1 MLVGL
6 LVAGFLLAHAA
17 IHVGFIA
24 PPPPATADGPAWPFA
39 MDRAWPV
46 TRLGLD
52 PALMRSL
59 ALALVAVTVAGFALG
74 GADGARGPADGHLDG
89 GHRHR
94 IRRLARPARG
104 LLPPLAR
111 CSASSST
118 SPCCG
123 HASSSDGSPAVD
135 GSGI

>member
-1 MLVGL
+1 MPVGL

-17 IHVGFIA
+17 IHVGFVA

-46 TRLGLD
+46 TRLGVD

-59 ALALVAVTVAGFALG
+59 ALALVAVTIAGFAW
-74 GADGARGPADGHLDG
+74 
-89 GHRHR
+89 
-94 IRRLARPARG
+94 RRWRRSESCRRPSGRR
-104 LLPPLAR
+104 P
-111 CSASSST
+111 
-118 SPCCG
+118 
-123 HASSSDGSPAVD
+123 SSSDPSPRSALLAACFQPWLLLGVVIDLALLWSSLVAGWQPAVD

>member
-1 MLVGL
+1 MPVGL

-17 IHVGFIA
+17 IHVGFVA

-46 TRLGLD
+46 TRLGVD

-59 ALALVAVTVAGFALG
+59 ALALVAVTIASFALAALSALGVLPTAIWTAAIVIGSIASLGLVAACFQPWLLLGVVIDLALMWSSLVAGWQ
-74 GADGARGPADGHLDG
+74 
-89 GHRHR
+89 
-94 IRRLARPARG
+94 
-104 LLPPLAR
+104 
-111 CSASSST
+111 
-118 SPCCG
+118 
-123 HASSSDGSPAVD
+123 PAVD